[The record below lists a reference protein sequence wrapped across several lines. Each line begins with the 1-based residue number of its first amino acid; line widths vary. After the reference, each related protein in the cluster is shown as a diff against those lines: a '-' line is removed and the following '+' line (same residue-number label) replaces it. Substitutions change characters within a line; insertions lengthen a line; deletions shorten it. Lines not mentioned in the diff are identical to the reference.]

1 MTNKEGNRG
10 DFIRGR
16 GEIFYVGSGGNFMWA
31 PGGRRGRVL
40 CRRVE

>member
-16 GEIFYVGSGGNFMWA
+16 GKFFMWAAAGIFMWA